1 MTVLI
6 TGSTKGI
13 GLQIAETFYKEGYT
27 VILNGR
33 TKKEESKYYT
43 SFFDVTNVTQI
54 YKEIEKILD
63 KVGNIDVLINNAGI
77 YNNSS
82 VKNMPMS
89 FWESVINTNLT
100 GTFNCSKIL
109 LEKSKLKRIINISSI
124 LGQTGA
130 RFCSNYSASK
140 AGIVGFTKS
149 LAREVGPLGIT
160 VNVISPGYID
170 SGMTNTLSKN
180 FITKIIDEIPLGR
193 LGSAVEVANLALFL
207 ASDKANYITGQT
219 INVDGGLLMK

>member
-1 MTVLI
+1 
-6 TGSTKGI
+6 
-13 GLQIAETFYKEGYT
+13 
-27 VILNGR
+27 
-33 TKKEESKYYT
+33 
-43 SFFDVTNVTQI
+43 
-54 YKEIEKILD
+54 
-63 KVGNIDVLINNAGI
+63 
-77 YNNSS
+77 
-82 VKNMPMS
+82 MPMS

-109 LEKSKLKRIINISSI
+109 LEKSKLKRIINISSV